1 MESHVCTL
9 LHPIVSEK
17 YEKKRTPFFSLYDID
32 MIFFGEILPYF
43 RERGGSDRIYF
54 LQ

>member
-17 YEKKRTPFFSLYDID
+17 YEKKRTPFLSLYDID
-32 MIFFGEILPYF
+32 IFFGEILPYF
-43 RERGGSDRIYF
+43 GERGGSDRIYF